1 MVKRI
6 LLFGIGFSALVAAL
20 PVYHLGIALN
30 LWQPLTRPRGVS
42 SSARYVSIVEEG
54 TWFDCHVD
62 WKRNVDV
69 CKAWD
74 PDGRLIADGD
84 FLLQGDNRPASES
97 ELRPTHVARGD
108 GHVWRIDL
116 DGKEGIFSKSLV
128 PMSLNRQH
136 PGR

>member
-1 MVKRI
+1 VIKRI
-6 LLFGIGFSALVAAL
+6 LLIGTGLAALVAAV
-20 PVYHLGIALN
+20 PAYHLGIVFN

-42 SSARYVSIVEEG
+42 SSAHYVSIVEEG

-62 WKRNVDV
+62 FKRNVDA

-84 FLLQGDNRPASES
+84 FLLEEENRPASES
-97 ELRPTHVARGD
+97 ELRPTHVACGD

-116 DGKEGIFSKSLV
+116 YGKDGNFSKTLV
-128 PMSLNRQH
+128 PVSVK
-136 PGR
+136 